1 MLHIFEL
8 ERRAMEG
15 CLFLRDCE
23 QTVNDEDDLIVE
35 GWLDGEE
42 QGISINIQLDKLND
56 NQKAL
61 SEVILNIMHFRMATM
76 RKKNQFLRIDMSE
89 NDCVRPDCKTPLI
102 TEGMYLDMAAEVKE
116 MNDLSMG
123 TFAEIILTKLL
134 HKKLAGKSVDANIKP
149 LWQTMNSIVEA
160 QWSGY
165 LKRKE
170 PETVA

>member
-1 MLHIFEL
+1 
-8 ERRAMEG
+8 MEG
-15 CLFLRDCE
+15 RLFLRDCE

-35 GWLDGEE
+35 GWLDGED

-76 RKKNQFLRIDMSE
+76 RKKNQFLKVDMSE
-89 NDCVRPDCKTPLI
+89 NECACPDCKKPAI
-102 TEGMYLDMAAEVKE
+102 SEGMYLEMAAEVKE

-160 QWSGY
+160 HWSGY